1 MSMSRYI
8 RGIAD
13 AEKIEKAKQVKE
25 NMRFLGLEDEYPDKI
40 DDICESNINI
50 PNRKFTEDYKEII
63 EINVKEIPK
72 EVTKIQ
78 FIISY

>member
-13 AEKIEKAKQVKE
+13 AEKIEKAKQAKKT
-25 NMRFLGLEDEYPDKI
+25 MQSLGLDYPCEL
-40 DDICESNINI
+40 DDICESNIDI
-50 PNRKFTEDYKEII
+50 PNKEFTDEYEDII
-63 EINVKEIPK
+63 EINVKDIPK

>member
-1 MSMSRYI
+1 MSMLRYI

-13 AEKIEKAKQVKE
+13 AEKIEKAKQAKKT
-25 NMRFLGLEDEYPDKI
+25 MQSLGLDYPCEL
-40 DDICESNINI
+40 DDICESNIEI
-50 PNRKFTEDYKEII
+50 PNKEFTNEYEDII
-63 EINVKEIPK
+63 EINVKDIPK